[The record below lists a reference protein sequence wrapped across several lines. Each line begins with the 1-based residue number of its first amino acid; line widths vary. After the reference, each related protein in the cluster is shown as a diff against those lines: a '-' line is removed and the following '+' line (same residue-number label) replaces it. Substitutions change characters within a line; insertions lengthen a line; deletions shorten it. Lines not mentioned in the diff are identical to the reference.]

1 MSKIDT
7 SALDQYREVMG
18 EDADEFIRD
27 VVQTFMDSSSTMAKE
42 LQTALAGKDAEVF
55 HRTAHSMKSN
65 LATMGAVALS
75 EKFKQLEYSTADGDL
90 AKEDLPAQT
99 QAALAELTEVRET
112 LRELYL

>member
-1 MSKIDT
+1 MSNIDT
-7 SALDQYREVMG
+7 SVLDQYREVMG

-27 VVQTFMDSSSTMAKE
+27 IVQTFMDSSSSMAQVLKN
-42 LQTALAGKDAEVF
+42 ALASKDAEVF

-65 LATMGAVALS
+65 LATMGAQALS

-90 AKEDLPAQT
+90 EKEGLPAQT
-99 QAALAELTEVRET
+99 QATLAELKEVRER